1 MVFPKITSPLNTNF
15 LMDDSENEHFL
26 QHHGDDDHSSR
37 KHQPQRTLLLHVI
50 FFILYVCFTAVV
62 LFAYPLHS
70 SGAGLN
76 TLTLNGEPLA
86 LRRQRF
92 VLSEGSPYA
101 GPPSREIDRAWAK
114 LLDHVNIRASDREL
128 ASWNQTS
135 VQLPSG
141 QGYLVWM
148 DKYLRQWI
156 YRDHY
161 HPEVGPEE
169 TPHWLLHIDH
179 CLDLIRQALMCRADT
194 SLMTFRW
201 AADRREPM
209 LKLESPEHVCVDWK
223 ALMEKVESRR
233 VSDADMAM
241 LTNPNLEPDGM

>member
-1 MVFPKITSPLNTNF
+1 
-15 LMDDSENEHFL
+15 MDGSDSEENEHFL
-26 QHHGDDDHSSR
+26 QHHDDDEQSSC
-37 KHQPQRTLLLHVI
+37 KHRPRRTLLLHI
-50 FFILYVCFTAVV
+50 FFFILYVCFTAIV
-62 LFAYPLHS
+62 LFVYQSHS
-70 SGAGLN
+70 SDGGTRLN

-92 VLSEGSPYA
+92 VLSEESAYA
-101 GPPSREIDRAWAK
+101 GPPSEDIDQAWAE

-128 ASWNQTS
+128 VSSNQTS
-135 VQLPSG
+135 VKLPGLHGS
-141 QGYLVWM
+141 LVWM
-148 DKYLRQWI
+148 DVSHQLHCVKYLRQWI

-161 HPEVGPEE
+161 HPEVDIEE
-169 TPHWLLHIDH
+169 IPHWLLHIDH

-201 AADRREPM
+201 EADRREPM

-223 ALMEKVESRR
+223 DLMGKVESRR

-241 LTNPNLEPDGM
+241 LTNPNL